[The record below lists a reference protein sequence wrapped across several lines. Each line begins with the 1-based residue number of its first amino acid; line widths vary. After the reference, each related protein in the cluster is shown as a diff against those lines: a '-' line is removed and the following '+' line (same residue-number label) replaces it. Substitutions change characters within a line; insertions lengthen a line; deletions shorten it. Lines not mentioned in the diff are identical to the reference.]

1 MSSQLGLFSPNGI
14 NLRWK
19 SSNKN
24 VNLKEVFLRRRD
36 EKNPRKVSSGQKPT
50 MLAGTL
56 LKPGKNNEEES
67 SIVKSRWSRLDYF
80 VHKPTKLEEL
90 TDVARMLLIAKREE
104 EMKAALRVPSKTP
117 DVE

>member
-1 MSSQLGLFSPNGI
+1 MEI
-14 NLRWK
+14 
-19 SSNKN
+19 
-24 VNLKEVFLRRRD
+24 FLCRRE
-36 EKNPRKVSSGQKPT
+36 EKNPRKVSSQKPT

-56 LKPGKNNEEES
+56 LKPGKNEEEES

-104 EMKAALRVPSKTP
+104 EMKAALRVPSKTC

>member
-1 MSSQLGLFSPNGI
+1 M
-14 NLRWK
+14 
-19 SSNKN
+19 
-24 VNLKEVFLRRRD
+24 ETFLCRRD
-36 EKNPRKVSSGQKPT
+36 ERNPRKVSVQKPT

-56 LKPGKNNEEES
+56 LKPEKTDEEES

-90 TDVARMLLIAKREE
+90 TDVAKMLLMAKREE
-104 EMKAALRVPSKTP
+104 EMKAALKVPSKT

>member
-1 MSSQLGLFSPNGI
+1 MKIEKSRRFSLQARGEEPEESQQPKADHAG
-14 NLRWK
+14 
-19 SSNKN
+19 
-24 VNLKEVFLRRRD
+24 
-36 EKNPRKVSSGQKPT
+36 
-50 MLAGTL
+50 GTL
-56 LKPGKNNEEES
+56 LEPGKNEEEES

-104 EMKAALRVPSKTP
+104 EMKAALRVPSKTC

>member
-1 MSSQLGLFSPNGI
+1 M
-14 NLRWK
+14 K
-19 SSNKN
+19 
-24 VNLKEVFLRRRD
+24 VTFLYRREERV
-36 EKNPRKVSSGQKPT
+36 PRKISIQKPT

-56 LKPGKNNEEES
+56 LKPEKIDGEES

-104 EMKAALRVPSKTP
+104 EMKAALRVPSKTC

>member
-1 MSSQLGLFSPNGI
+1 
-14 NLRWK
+14 
-19 SSNKN
+19 
-24 VNLKEVFLRRRD
+24 
-36 EKNPRKVSSGQKPT
+36 

-104 EMKAALRVPSKTP
+104 EMKAALRVPSKTR

>member
-1 MSSQLGLFSPNGI
+1 M
-14 NLRWK
+14 
-19 SSNKN
+19 
-24 VNLKEVFLRRRD
+24 
-36 EKNPRKVSSGQKPT
+36 
-50 MLAGTL
+50 
-56 LKPGKNNEEES
+56 
-67 SIVKSRWSRLDYF
+67 KSRWSRLDYF